1 MNIGKESLFHLN
13 SSRNFINVHSTINSG
28 QYFLWE
34 KRNNSWYGIYQD
46 SILKVTLPKNNYNL
60 IYEYDSFPRIEDWQQ
75 YVFRLDDK
83 YDEIIDEISKK
94 DIIIENITRE
104 YFGLRI
110 MRQKP
115 IQCIIS
121 FLCSS
126 NNNIPRIR
134 LILRNLS
141 KKFGKKIEW
150 SDNTFYTF
158 PTLKTL
164 STISQSEL
172 LHCGF
177 GYRAE
182 YVRKTVKSI
191 VDQEIDMKFIR
202 DSDYTKSKLEIL
214 KLAGVGEKIAD
225 CILLF
230 AFDKME
236 AFPIDTWI
244 IKHFQRKLDHMIISD
259 LEFKINDKVTPSQY
273 RFVSNKIREHYG
285 KYSGYAQQFLYYS
298 IREENGRSW

>member
-1 MNIGKESLFHLN
+1 MN
-13 SSRNFINVHSTINSG
+13 SSRNIINVHSTINSG

-34 KRNNSWYGIYQD
+34 KRNNSWYGIYDD
-46 SILKVTLPKNNYNL
+46 SILKITLHKHRNNL
-60 IYEYDSFPRIEDWQQ
+60 VYEHDSFPRIEDWPQH
-75 YVFRLDDK
+75 VFRLDDK
-83 YDEIIDEISKK
+83 YDEIINEISKK
-94 DIIIENITRE
+94 DRIIEKITKE
-104 YFGLRI
+104 HFGLRI

-141 KKFGKKIEW
+141 RKFGKRIEW
-150 SDNTFYTF
+150 DGNTFYSF
-158 PTLKTL
+158 PTLRTL

-182 YVRKTVKSI
+182 YVRKTVISI
-191 VDQEIDMKFIR
+191 INQEIDLKFIK
-202 DSDYTKSKLEIL
+202 DTDYTKSKQEIL

-230 AFDKME
+230 AFDKLE
-236 AFPIDTWI
+236 AFPMDTWI
-244 IKHFQRKLDHMIISD
+244 IKHFQKKLDYMKTSGLD
-259 LEFKINDKVTPSQY
+259 FKINDKITPKQY
-273 RFVSNKIREHYG
+273 RLISKKIREHYG
-285 KYSGYAQQFLYYS
+285 KYSGYAQQFLYYN
-298 IREENGRSW
+298 IREENSRRW

>member
-1 MNIGKESLFHLN
+1 MN
-13 SSRNFINVHSTINSG
+13 SSRNIIDIHSTINSG

-34 KRNNSWYGIYQD
+34 KRNNSWYGIYEE
-46 SILKVTLPKNNYNL
+46 SVLKITLPENNDNL
-60 IYEYDSFPRIEDWQQ
+60 IHEYDSFPGIGNWHQH
-75 YVFRLDDK
+75 VFRFDDK
-83 YDEIIDEISKK
+83 YDEIIDEISRK
-94 DIIIENITRE
+94 DQVVKNITKK
-104 YFGLRI
+104 YIGLRI

-115 IQCIIS
+115 IQCIVS

-141 KKFGKKIEW
+141 RKFGKKVEW
-150 SDNTFYTF
+150 NNNTFYTF

-164 STISQSEL
+164 STISQAEL

-182 YVRKTVKSI
+182 YVRKSVKSI
-191 VDQEIDMKFIR
+191 VDQEIDMQLIK
-202 DSDYTKSKLEIL
+202 DSDYTKSKQEIL
-214 KLAGVGEKIAD
+214 KLSGVGEKIAD

-230 AFDKME
+230 SFDKIE
-236 AFPIDTWI
+236 AFPMDTWI
-244 IKHFQRKLDHMIISD
+244 IKLFQEKLGRIIVLDSE
-259 LEFKINDKVTPSQY
+259 LKINDKITPNQY
-273 RFVSNKIREHYG
+273 KLVSKKIREHYG

-298 IREENGRSW
+298 IREENGRKW

>member
-1 MNIGKESLFHLN
+1 MNN
-13 SSRNFINVHSTINSG
+13 SSRNILNIHSTINSG

-34 KRNNSWYGIYQD
+34 KRNNSWYGTYED
-46 SILKVTLPKNNYNL
+46 SILKITLPENKDNL
-60 IYEYDSFPRIEDWQQ
+60 TYEYDSFPRIENWQQ
-75 YVFRLDDK
+75 SVFRLDDK
-83 YDEIIDEISKK
+83 YDEIIDEISRK
-94 DIIIENITRE
+94 DKVVENITRK
-104 YFGLRI
+104 YIGLRI

-134 LILRNLS
+134 YILLNLS
-141 KKFGKKIEW
+141 RKFGKKIEW
-150 SDNTFYTF
+150 NNNTFYTF

-182 YVRKTVKSI
+182 YVRKTVQTI
-191 VDQEIDMKFIR
+191 VDQKIDMQLLK
-202 DSDYTKSKLEIL
+202 DSDYSKSKQEIL
-214 KLAGVGEKIAD
+214 KLSGVGEKIAD

-230 AFDKME
+230 SFDKVE
-236 AFPIDTWI
+236 AFPMDTWI
-244 IKHFQRKLDHMIISD
+244 IKLLQKKIGHMIVLDSE
-259 LEFKINDKVTPSQY
+259 LKINDKITPSQY
-273 RFVSNKIREHYG
+273 RLVSKKIREHYG

-298 IREENGRSW
+298 IREENGRKW

>member
-1 MNIGKESLFHLN
+1 MN
-13 SSRNFINVHSTINSG
+13 SSRNSINIYSTINSG

-34 KRNNSWYGIYQD
+34 RRNNSWYGIYED
-46 SILKVTLPKNNYNL
+46 SILKITSLKNNGDI
-60 IYEYDSFPRIEDWQQ
+60 IYEYNSFPEIENWQQ
-75 YVFRLDDK
+75 HVFRLDDK
-83 YDEIIDEISKK
+83 YDEIIKEISRK
-94 DIIIENITRE
+94 DRIIGNITKE
-104 YFGLRI
+104 YSGLRI

-134 LILRNLS
+134 LILQNLS
-141 KKFGKKIEW
+141 RKFGKKIEW
-150 SDNTFYTF
+150 NDNTFYTF
-158 PTLKTL
+158 PTLKML
-164 STISQSEL
+164 SCISQAEL
-172 LHCGF
+172 LQCGF

-191 VDQEIDMKFIR
+191 LDQEINMKIIR
-202 DSDYTKSKLEIL
+202 ESDYAKSKQEIL
-214 KLAGVGEKIAD
+214 KLSGVGEKIAD

-230 AFDKME
+230 SFDKME

-244 IKHFQRKLDHMIISD
+244 IKLFQKKLSHIIISD
-259 LEFKINDKVTPSQY
+259 WELKIKDKITPNQY
-273 RFVSNKIREHYG
+273 KLVSKKIREHYG

-298 IREENGRSW
+298 IREENGRKW

>member
-1 MNIGKESLFHLN
+1 MNN
-13 SSRNFINVHSTINSG
+13 SRNIIDIHSTINSG

-34 KRNNSWYGIYQD
+34 KRNNSWYGIYEE
-46 SILKVTLPKNNYNL
+46 SVLKITLPENNDNL
-60 IYEYDSFPRIEDWQQ
+60 IIEYDSFPGIGNWHQH
-75 YVFRLDDK
+75 VFRFDDK
-83 YDEIIDEISKK
+83 YDEIIDEISRK
-94 DIIIENITRE
+94 DQVVKNITKK
-104 YFGLRI
+104 YIGLRI

-115 IQCIIS
+115 IQCIVS

-141 KKFGKKIEW
+141 RKFGKKVEW
-150 SDNTFYTF
+150 NNNTFYTF

-164 STISQSEL
+164 STISQAEL

-182 YVRKTVKSI
+182 YVRKSVKSI
-191 VDQEIDMKFIR
+191 VDQEIDMQLIK
-202 DSDYTKSKLEIL
+202 DSDYTKSKQEIL
-214 KLAGVGEKIAD
+214 KLSGVGEKIAD

-230 AFDKME
+230 SFDKIE
-236 AFPIDTWI
+236 AFPMDTWI
-244 IKHFQRKLDHMIISD
+244 IKLFQEKLGRIIVLDSE
-259 LEFKINDKVTPSQY
+259 LKINDKITPNQY
-273 RFVSNKIREHYG
+273 KLVSKKIREHYG

-298 IREENGRSW
+298 IREENGRKW

>member
-1 MNIGKESLFHLN
+1 MNTSKIS
-13 SSRNFINVHSTINSG
+13 ININSTINSG

-34 KRNNSWYGIYQD
+34 KINNSWYGIYED
-46 SILKVTLPKNNYNL
+46 SILKITSPKDNGNVT
-60 IYEYDSFPRIEDWQQ
+60 YEYDSFPEIENWQHD
-75 YVFRLDDK
+75 VFRFEDK
-83 YDEIIDEISKK
+83 YDDIINEISKK
-94 DIIIENITRE
+94 DKIIENIIKE
-104 YFGLRI
+104 YSGLRI

-115 IQCIIS
+115 LQCIIS

-141 KKFGKKIEW
+141 RKFGKKIEW
-150 SDNTFYTF
+150 NNNTFYTF
-158 PTLKTL
+158 PTLKML
-164 STISQSEL
+164 SNISQAEL
-172 LHCGF
+172 LQCGF

-191 VDQEIDMKFIR
+191 VDQEIDMNLVR
-202 DSDYTKSKLEIL
+202 NSDYAKSKQEIL
-214 KLAGVGEKIAD
+214 KLSGVGEKIAD

-230 AFDKME
+230 SFDKME

-244 IKHFQRKLDHMIISD
+244 IKLFQKKLGHIIISD
-259 LEFKINDKVTPSQY
+259 LDLKINDKINPNQY
-273 RFVSNKIREHYG
+273 KLVSKKIREHYG

-298 IREENGRSW
+298 IREENRRRW

>member
-1 MNIGKESLFHLN
+1 MNN
-13 SSRNFINVHSTINSG
+13 SSRNILNIHSTINSG

-34 KRNNSWYGIYQD
+34 KRNNSWYGTYED
-46 SILKVTLPKNNYNL
+46 SILKITLPENKDNST
-60 IYEYDSFPRIEDWQQ
+60 YEYDSFPRIENWQQ
-75 YVFRLDDK
+75 SVFRLDDK
-83 YDEIIDEISKK
+83 YDEIIDEISRK
-94 DIIIENITRE
+94 DKVVENITKK
-104 YFGLRI
+104 YIGLRI

-134 LILRNLS
+134 FILLNLS
-141 KKFGKKIEW
+141 RKFGKKIEW
-150 SDNTFYTF
+150 NNNTFYTF

-182 YVRKTVKSI
+182 YVRKTVQTI
-191 VDQEIDMKFIR
+191 VDQKIDMQLLK
-202 DSDYTKSKLEIL
+202 DSDYSKSKQEIL
-214 KLAGVGEKIAD
+214 KLSGVGEKIAD

-230 AFDKME
+230 SFDKVE
-236 AFPIDTWI
+236 AFPMDTWI
-244 IKHFQRKLDHMIISD
+244 IKLLQKKIGHMIVLDSE
-259 LEFKINDKVTPSQY
+259 LKINDKITPSQY
-273 RFVSNKIREHYG
+273 RLVSKKNKG
-285 KYSGYAQQFLYYS
+285 TL
-298 IREENGRSW
+298 W

>member
-1 MNIGKESLFHLN
+1 LN
-13 SSRNFINVHSTINSG
+13 SSRNIIDIHSTINSG

-34 KRNNSWYGIYQD
+34 KRNNSWYGIYEE
-46 SILKVTLPKNNYNL
+46 SVLKINLPENNGKL
-60 IYEYDSFPRIEDWQQ
+60 IYEYDSFPRIGNWHQH
-75 YVFRLDDK
+75 VFRFDDK
-83 YDEIIDEISKK
+83 YDEIIDEISRK
-94 DIIIENITRE
+94 DKVVENITKK
-104 YFGLRI
+104 YIGLRI

-141 KKFGKKIEW
+141 RKFGKKIEW
-150 SDNTFYTF
+150 NNNTFYTF

-191 VDQEIDMKFIR
+191 VDQEIDMKLIK
-202 DSDYTKSKLEIL
+202 DSDYTKSKQEIL
-214 KLAGVGEKIAD
+214 KLSGVGEKIAD

-230 AFDKME
+230 SFDKIE
-236 AFPIDTWI
+236 AFPMDTWI
-244 IKHFQRKLDHMIISD
+244 IKLFQEKLGRMIVLDSE
-259 LEFKINDKVTPSQY
+259 LKINDKITPSQY
-273 RFVSNKIREHYG
+273 RLVSKKIREHYG

-298 IREENGRSW
+298 IREENGRKW

>member
-1 MNIGKESLFHLN
+1 MKI
-13 SSRNFINVHSTINSG
+13 SRNILNIHSTINSG

-34 KRNNSWYGIYQD
+34 KINNSWYGIYED
-46 SILKVTLPKNNYNL
+46 SILKITLPEIKGNL
-60 IYEYDSFPRIEDWQQ
+60 TYEYDSFPIIANWQQ
-75 YVFRLDDK
+75 PIFRLDDK
-83 YDEIIDEISKK
+83 YDEIIEDISRRDKVV
-94 DIIIENITRE
+94 ENITKK
-104 YFGLRI
+104 YIGLRI

-134 LILRNLS
+134 FILQNLS
-141 KKFGKKIEW
+141 RKFGKKIEW
-150 SDNTFYTF
+150 DNNTFYTF

-164 STISQSEL
+164 ATISQSEL

-182 YVRKTVKSI
+182 YVRKTVKTI
-191 VDQEIDMKFIR
+191 IDQEIDMQLIK
-202 DSDYTKSKLEIL
+202 DSDYVKSKQEIM
-214 KLAGVGEKIAD
+214 KLSGVGEKIAD

-230 AFDKME
+230 AFDKVE
-236 AFPIDTWI
+236 AFPMDTWI
-244 IKHFQRKLDHMIISD
+244 IKLLQKKLGQMIIPDSE
-259 LEFKINDKVTPSQY
+259 LKINDKFTPSQY
-273 RFVSNKIREHYG
+273 RLVSNKIRDHYG

-298 IREENGRSW
+298 IREENGRRW

>member
-1 MNIGKESLFHLN
+1 LN
-13 SSRNFINVHSTINSG
+13 SSRNIIDIHSTINSG

-34 KRNNSWYGIYQD
+34 KRNNSWYGIYEE
-46 SILKVTLPKNNYNL
+46 SVLKITLPENNDNL
-60 IYEYDSFPRIEDWQQ
+60 IHEYDSFPGIGNWHQH
-75 YVFRLDDK
+75 VFRFDDK
-83 YDEIIDEISKK
+83 YDEIIDEISRK
-94 DIIIENITRE
+94 DQVVKNITKK
-104 YFGLRI
+104 YIGLRI

-115 IQCIIS
+115 IQCIVS

-141 KKFGKKIEW
+141 RNFGKKVEW
-150 SDNTFYTF
+150 NNNTFYTF

-164 STISQSEL
+164 STISQAEL

-182 YVRKTVKSI
+182 YVRKSVKSI
-191 VDQEIDMKFIR
+191 VDQEIDMQLIK
-202 DSDYTKSKLEIL
+202 DSDYTKSKQEIL
-214 KLAGVGEKIAD
+214 KLSGVGEKIAD

-230 AFDKME
+230 SFDKIE
-236 AFPIDTWI
+236 AFPMDTWI
-244 IKHFQRKLDHMIISD
+244 IKLFQEKLGRIIVLDSE
-259 LEFKINDKVTPSQY
+259 LKINDKITPNQY
-273 RFVSNKIREHYG
+273 KLVSKKIREHYG

-298 IREENGRSW
+298 IREENGRKW

>member
-1 MNIGKESLFHLN
+1 MNN
-13 SSRNFINVHSTINSG
+13 SSRNILNIHSTINSG

-34 KRNNSWYGIYQD
+34 KRNNSWYGTYED
-46 SILKVTLPKNNYNL
+46 SILKITLPENKDNST
-60 IYEYDSFPRIEDWQQ
+60 YEYDSFPRIENWQQ
-75 YVFRLDDK
+75 SVFRLDDK
-83 YDEIIDEISKK
+83 YDEIIDEISRK
-94 DIIIENITRE
+94 DKVVENITKK
-104 YFGLRI
+104 YIGLRI

-134 LILRNLS
+134 FILLNLS
-141 KKFGKKIEW
+141 RKFGKKIEW
-150 SDNTFYTF
+150 NNNTFYTF

-182 YVRKTVKSI
+182 YVRKTVQTI
-191 VDQEIDMKFIR
+191 VDQKIDMQLLK
-202 DSDYTKSKLEIL
+202 DSDYSKSKQEIL
-214 KLAGVGEKIAD
+214 KLSGVGEKIAD

-230 AFDKME
+230 SFDKVE
-236 AFPIDTWI
+236 AFPMDTWI
-244 IKHFQRKLDHMIISD
+244 IKLLQKKIGHMIVLDSE
-259 LEFKINDKVTPSQY
+259 LKINDKITPSQY
-273 RFVSNKIREHYG
+273 RLVSKKIREHYG

-298 IREENGRSW
+298 IREENGRKW

>member
-1 MNIGKESLFHLN
+1 MN
-13 SSRNFINVHSTINSG
+13 SSRNIINVHSTINSG

-34 KRNNSWYGIYQD
+34 KRNNSWYGIYDD
-46 SILKVTLPKNNYNL
+46 SILKITSHKYRNNL
-60 IYEYDSFPRIEDWQQ
+60 VYEHDSFPRIEDWQQ
-75 YVFRLDDK
+75 HVFRLDDK
-83 YDEIIDEISKK
+83 YDEIINEISKK
-94 DIIIENITRE
+94 DRIIEKITKE
-104 YFGLRI
+104 HFGLRI
-110 MRQKP
+110 MRQEP

-141 KKFGKKIEW
+141 RKFGKRIEW
-150 SDNTFYTF
+150 DGNTFYAF
-158 PTLKTL
+158 PTLRTL

-182 YVRKTVKSI
+182 YVRKTVISI
-191 VDQEIDMKFIR
+191 INQEIDLKFIK
-202 DSDYTKSKLEIL
+202 DTDYTKSKQEIL

-230 AFDKME
+230 AFDKLE
-236 AFPIDTWI
+236 AFPMDTWI
-244 IKHFQRKLDHMIISD
+244 IKHFQKKLDYMITSGLD
-259 LEFKINDKVTPSQY
+259 FKINDKITPKQY
-273 RFVSNKIREHYG
+273 RLISKKIREHYG
-285 KYSGYAQQFLYYS
+285 KYSGYAQQFLYYN
-298 IREENGRSW
+298 IREENSRRW

>member
-1 MNIGKESLFHLN
+1 LN
-13 SSRNFINVHSTINSG
+13 SSNRNIIDIHSTINSG

-34 KRNNSWYGIYQD
+34 KINNSWYGIYD
-46 SILKVTLPKNNYNL
+46 ESVLKINLPENNRNL
-60 IYEYDSFPRIEDWQQ
+60 IYQYDSFPRIGNWQQ
-75 YVFRLDDK
+75 HVLRFDDK
-83 YDEIIDEISKK
+83 YDEIIDEISRKDRVVEDITKK
-94 DIIIENITRE
+94 YI
-104 YFGLRI
+104 GLRI

-141 KKFGKKIEW
+141 RKFGKKIEW
-150 SDNTFYTF
+150 NNNTFYTF

-182 YVRKTVKSI
+182 YVRKAVKTI
-191 VDQEIDMKFIR
+191 VDQEIDMQLIK
-202 DSDYTKSKLEIL
+202 DSDYARSKQEIL
-214 KLAGVGEKIAD
+214 KLSGVGEKIAD

-230 AFDKME
+230 SFDKIE
-236 AFPIDTWI
+236 AFPMDTWI
-244 IKHFQRKLDHMIISD
+244 IKLFQKKIDQMLVLDSE
-259 LEFKINDKVTPSQY
+259 LKINDKITPSQY
-273 RFVSNKIREHYG
+273 RLVSKKIREHYG

>member
-1 MNIGKESLFHLN
+1 MN
-13 SSRNFINVHSTINSG
+13 SSNRNIIDIHSTINSG

-34 KRNNSWYGIYQD
+34 KINNSWYGIYEE
-46 SILKVTLPKNNYNL
+46 SVLKITLPENNRNL
-60 IYEYDSFPRIEDWQQ
+60 IYQYDSFPRIRNWQQ
-75 YVFRLDDK
+75 YVLRFDDK
-83 YDEIIDEISKK
+83 YDEIIDEISRKDRVVEDITKK
-94 DIIIENITRE
+94 YI
-104 YFGLRI
+104 GLRI

-141 KKFGKKIEW
+141 RKFGKKIEW
-150 SDNTFYTF
+150 NNNTFYTF

-182 YVRKTVKSI
+182 YVRKAVKTI
-191 VDQEIDMKFIR
+191 VDQEIDMQLIK
-202 DSDYTKSKLEIL
+202 DSDYARSKQEIL
-214 KLAGVGEKIAD
+214 KLSGVGEKIAD

-230 AFDKME
+230 SFDKIE
-236 AFPIDTWI
+236 AFPMDTWI
-244 IKHFQRKLDHMIISD
+244 IKLFQKKIDQMIVLDSE
-259 LEFKINDKVTPSQY
+259 LKINDKITPSQY
-273 RFVSNKIREHYG
+273 RLVSKKIREHYG

>member
-1 MNIGKESLFHLN
+1 MN
-13 SSRNFINVHSTINSG
+13 SSRDIINVHSTINSG

-34 KRNNSWYGIYQD
+34 KRNNSWYGTYED
-46 SILKVTLPKNNYNL
+46 SILKITLPENKDNL
-60 IYEYDSFPRIEDWQQ
+60 TYEYDSFPRIENWQQ
-75 YVFRLDDK
+75 SVFRLDDK
-83 YDEIIDEISKK
+83 YDEIIDEISRK
-94 DIIIENITRE
+94 DKVVENITRK
-104 YFGLRI
+104 YIGLRI

-134 LILRNLS
+134 YILLNLS
-141 KKFGKKIEW
+141 RKFGKKIEW
-150 SDNTFYTF
+150 NNNTFYTF

-182 YVRKTVKSI
+182 YVRKTVKTI
-191 VDQEIDMKFIR
+191 VDQEIDMQLLK
-202 DSDYTKSKLEIL
+202 DSDYSKSKQEIM
-214 KLAGVGEKIAD
+214 KLSGVGEKIAD

-230 AFDKME
+230 SFDKVE
-236 AFPIDTWI
+236 AFPMDTWI
-244 IKHFQRKLDHMIISD
+244 IKLLQKKIGHMIVLDSE
-259 LEFKINDKVTPSQY
+259 LKINDKITPSQY
-273 RFVSNKIREHYG
+273 RLVSKKIREHYG

-298 IREENGRSW
+298 IREENGRKW

>member
-1 MNIGKESLFHLN
+1 MN
-13 SSRNFINVHSTINSG
+13 SSRNIIDIHSTINSG

-34 KRNNSWYGIYQD
+34 KRNNSWYGIYEE
-46 SILKVTLPKNNYNL
+46 SVLKITLPENNDNL
-60 IYEYDSFPRIEDWQQ
+60 IHEYDSFPGIGNWHQH
-75 YVFRLDDK
+75 VFRFDDK
-83 YDEIIDEISKK
+83 YDEIIDEISRK
-94 DIIIENITRE
+94 DQVVKNITKK
-104 YFGLRI
+104 YIGLRI

-115 IQCIIS
+115 IQCIVS

-141 KKFGKKIEW
+141 RNFGKKVEW
-150 SDNTFYTF
+150 NNNTFYTF

-164 STISQSEL
+164 STISQAEL

-182 YVRKTVKSI
+182 YVRKSVKSI
-191 VDQEIDMKFIR
+191 VDQEIDMQLIK
-202 DSDYTKSKLEIL
+202 DSDYTKSKQEIL
-214 KLAGVGEKIAD
+214 KLSGVGEKIAD

-230 AFDKME
+230 SFDKIE
-236 AFPIDTWI
+236 AFPMDTWI
-244 IKHFQRKLDHMIISD
+244 IKLFQEKLGRIIVLDSE
-259 LEFKINDKVTPSQY
+259 LKINDKITPNQY
-273 RFVSNKIREHYG
+273 KLVSKKIREHYG

-298 IREENGRSW
+298 IREENGRKW

>member
-1 MNIGKESLFHLN
+1 MN
-13 SSRNFINVHSTINSG
+13 SSRDIINVHSTINSG

-34 KRNNSWYGIYQD
+34 KRNNSWYGIYED
-46 SILKVTLPKNNYNL
+46 SILKITLLRNNNNL
-60 IYEYDSFPRIEDWQQ
+60 IYEYNSFPRIEDWQQ

-83 YDEIIDEISKK
+83 YDEIIEGISKK
-94 DIIIENITRE
+94 DRIIENITKE

-141 KKFGKKIEW
+141 REFGRKVKW
-150 SDNTFYTF
+150 DDDTFYTF

-172 LHCGF
+172 LQCGF

-202 DSDYTKSKLEIL
+202 ESEYTKSKQEIM

-230 AFDKME
+230 AFDKMQ
-236 AFPIDTWI
+236 AFPMDTSI
-244 IKHFQRKLDHMIISD
+244 IK
-259 LEFKINDKVTPSQY
+259 PSTTK
-273 RFVSNKIREHYG
+273 RTNS
-285 KYSGYAQQFLYYS
+285 
-298 IREENGRSW
+298 

>member
-1 MNIGKESLFHLN
+1 MNN
-13 SSRNFINVHSTINSG
+13 SSRNILNIHSTINSG

-34 KRNNSWYGIYQD
+34 KRNNSWYGTYED
-46 SILKVTLPKNNYNL
+46 SILKITLPENKDNL
-60 IYEYDSFPRIEDWQQ
+60 TYEYDSFPRIENWQQ
-75 YVFRLDDK
+75 SVFRLDDK
-83 YDEIIDEISKK
+83 YDEIIDEISRK
-94 DIIIENITRE
+94 DKVVENITKK
-104 YFGLRI
+104 YIGLRI

-134 LILRNLS
+134 FILLNLS
-141 KKFGKKIEW
+141 RKFGKKIEW
-150 SDNTFYTF
+150 NNNTFYTF

-182 YVRKTVKSI
+182 YVRKTVQTI
-191 VDQEIDMKFIR
+191 VDQKIDMQLLK
-202 DSDYTKSKLEIL
+202 DSDYSKSKQEIL
-214 KLAGVGEKIAD
+214 KLSGVGEKIAD

-230 AFDKME
+230 SFDKVE
-236 AFPIDTWI
+236 AFPMDTWI
-244 IKHFQRKLDHMIISD
+244 IKLLQKKIGHMIVLDSE
-259 LEFKINDKVTPSQY
+259 LKINDKITPSQY
-273 RFVSNKIREHYG
+273 RLVSKKIREHYG

-298 IREENGRSW
+298 IREENGRKW

>member
-1 MNIGKESLFHLN
+1 MN
-13 SSRNFINVHSTINSG
+13 SSRNIIDIHSTINSG

-34 KRNNSWYGIYQD
+34 KRNNSWYGIYEE
-46 SILKVTLPKNNYNL
+46 SVLKITLPENNDNL
-60 IYEYDSFPRIEDWQQ
+60 IHEYDSFPGIGNWHQH
-75 YVFRLDDK
+75 VFRFDDK
-83 YDEIIDEISKK
+83 YDEIIDEISRK
-94 DIIIENITRE
+94 DQVVKNITKK
-104 YFGLRI
+104 YIGLRI

-115 IQCIIS
+115 IQCIVS

-141 KKFGKKIEW
+141 RKFGKKVEW
-150 SDNTFYTF
+150 NNNTFYTF

-164 STISQSEL
+164 STISQAEL

-182 YVRKTVKSI
+182 YVRKSVKSI
-191 VDQEIDMKFIR
+191 VDQEIDMQLIK
-202 DSDYTKSKLEIL
+202 DSDYTKSKQEIL
-214 KLAGVGEKIAD
+214 KLSGVGEKIAD

-230 AFDKME
+230 SFDKIE
-236 AFPIDTWI
+236 AFPMDTWI
-244 IKHFQRKLDHMIISD
+244 IKLFQEKLGRIIVLNSE
-259 LEFKINDKVTPSQY
+259 LKINDKITPNQY
-273 RFVSNKIREHYG
+273 KLVSRKIREHYG

-298 IREENGRSW
+298 IREENGRKW

>member
-1 MNIGKESLFHLN
+1 LN
-13 SSRNFINVHSTINSG
+13 SSRNIINVHSTINSG

-34 KRNNSWYGIYQD
+34 KRNNSWYGIYED
-46 SILKVTLPKNNYNL
+46 SVLKITLPDNKNNL
-60 IYEYDSFPRIEDWQQ
+60 IYKYDSFPRIEDWQK

-83 YDEIIDEISKK
+83 YDEIIDEISRK
-94 DIIIENITRE
+94 DRIIENITRE

-141 KKFGKKIEW
+141 RKFGKKIEW
-150 SDNTFYTF
+150 NDNIFYTF

-164 STISQSEL
+164 SMISQSEL
-172 LHCGF
+172 LNCGF

-182 YVRKTVKSI
+182 YVRRTVKSI
-191 VDQEIDMKFIR
+191 VDQEVDMKFIR
-202 DSDYTKSKLEIL
+202 DSDYAKSKQEIL

-236 AFPIDTWI
+236 AFPMDTWI
-244 IKHFQRKLDHMIISD
+244 IKLFQKKLDHMILSGIG
-259 LEFKINDKVTPSQY
+259 FKINDKITPSQY
-273 RFVSNKIREHYG
+273 RFISKKIREHYG
-285 KYSGYAQQFLYYS
+285 EYSGYAQQFLYYN
-298 IREENGRSW
+298 IREENSRSW